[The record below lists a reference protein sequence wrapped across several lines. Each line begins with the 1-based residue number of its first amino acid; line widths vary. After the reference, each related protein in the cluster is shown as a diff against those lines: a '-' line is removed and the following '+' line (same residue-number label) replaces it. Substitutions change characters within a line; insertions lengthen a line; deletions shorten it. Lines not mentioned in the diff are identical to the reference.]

1 MRLPKAVISVI
12 IRVMS
17 RYKKYDKRNKDYYL
31 SELDEQTL
39 KKRAVIL
46 RVLTIAAAAFYVPFI
61 ALYFVGYRA
70 AAYISESYDALSAY
84 IALTFALP
92 VALVWCAVMS
102 FFSYTPVREM
112 PARKSPPFGFRA
124 IPFVGMLVT
133 LLLSLALA
141 AYHTVLAALSGG
153 SPSDTGGAVSLWIC
167 FALVAAYYVF
177 AFVTYRASVLVE
189 EETEEEESERIILP
203 TFRLSEEEIERGKAE
218 FEPPKPKKKKKPH
231 GGDDAGADNGGAS
244 GADESGSDGAE
255 NGNEDGSKK

>member
-1 MRLPKAVISVI
+1 MRLPKAVLSVI

-46 RVLTIAAAAFYVPFI
+46 RVLTIAAAALYVPFI

-231 GGDDAGADNGGAS
+231 GGDDAGADNGGA
-244 GADESGSDGAE
+244 DESGSDGAE

>member
-1 MRLPKAVISVI
+1 MRLPKAVLSVI

-92 VALVWCAVMS
+92 VARVWCAVMS

-167 FALVAAYYVF
+167 FAFVAAYYVF

-231 GGDDAGADNGGAS
+231 GGDDAGADNGGA
-244 GADESGSDGAE
+244 DESGSDGAE
-255 NGNEDGSKK
+255 NGDEDGSKK

>member
-1 MRLPKAVISVI
+1 MRLPKAVLSVI

-189 EETEEEESERIILP
+189 EEPEEEESERIILP
-203 TFRLSEEEIERGKAE
+203 TFRLSEEELERGKAE

-231 GGDDAGADNGGAS
+231 GGDDAGADNGGA
-244 GADESGSDGAE
+244 DESGSDGAE

>member
-1 MRLPKAVISVI
+1 MRLPKAVLSVI

-112 PARKSPPFGFRA
+112 PARKSPPFDFRA

-231 GGDDAGADNGGAS
+231 GGAGVGADS
-244 GADESGSDGAE
+244 GSADESGSDGAE
-255 NGNEDGSKK
+255 NGDEDGSKK

>member
-1 MRLPKAVISVI
+1 MRLPKAVLSVI

-102 FFSYTPVREM
+102 FFSYTPAREM

-167 FALVAAYYVF
+167 FAFVAAYYVF

-231 GGDDAGADNGGAS
+231 GGDDAGADNGGA
-244 GADESGSDGAE
+244 DESGSDGAE

>member
-141 AYHTVLAALSGG
+141 AYHTVLAAFSGG

-203 TFRLSEEEIERGKAE
+203 TFRLSEEELERGKAE

-231 GGDDAGADNGGAS
+231 GGDDAGADNGGA
-244 GADESGSDGAE
+244 DESGSDGAE

>member
-1 MRLPKAVISVI
+1 MPKAVLSAI

-17 RYKKYDKRNKDYYL
+17 RYKKYGKRNKDYYL

-124 IPFVGMLVT
+124 IPFVGMLVA

-231 GGDDAGADNGGAS
+231 GGDDAGAYNG

-255 NGNEDGSKK
+255 NGDEDGSKK

>member
-133 LLLSLALA
+133 LILSLALA

-153 SPSDTGGAVSLWIC
+153 SATDTGGAVSLWIC

-231 GGDDAGADNGGAS
+231 GGDDAGADNGGA
-244 GADESGSDGAE
+244 DESGSDGAE
-255 NGNEDGSKK
+255 NGDEDGSKK

>member
-1 MRLPKAVISVI
+1 MRLPKAVLSVI

-70 AAYISESYDALSAY
+70 AAYISDSYDALSAY
-84 IALTFALP
+84 IALTLALP

-231 GGDDAGADNGGAS
+231 GGDDAGADNGGA
-244 GADESGSDGAE
+244 DESGSDGAE
-255 NGNEDGSKK
+255 NGDEDGSKK